1 MRYDTVR
8 TFGSVVRV
16 FADNLKKMKK
26 NKLLNSKNQSQIFE
40 TAKKRNPYIDLA
52 RGIAALIVVSWHV
65 RGGNSVTDF
74 NVINIHYLVV
84 DFFFL
89 ISGFVLFDQIAKISA
104 GQLSPALFLWKRFI
118 RLWPLMFIVV
128 VAALLVKIS
137 QSLCLGT
144 TDGVSTAFECSAQNI
159 STWLIS
165 ENGWLSWLS
174 AALMLQIAV
183 EASIFWCAP
192 LWSLSAIWWANVVSA
207 FTSRVGRLSNIWILF
222 GVGFILLAI
231 GFVLDRA
238 FIDYYGEIWGISA
251 LGRALIGFNGGLII
265 RNHLN
270 NKSYQSTTYIW
281 ILSVVALVVFMVI
294 DRYSLAAAAFVSPI
308 CLAPLLVALASQPD
322 AKLTMQMR
330 SWFLWAGKLSFPV
343 FIWHRVVLEIY
354 YGASQNIP
362 ILGQATSTHFV
373 PRYLLILSC
382 TILISIVS
390 LQFLEPR
397 LRRWLE
403 TFGNRFFSFTRTPVV
418 SQTLT

>member
-1 MRYDTVR
+1 MTYHTVR
-8 TFGSVVRV
+8 TFGSGVRV
-16 FADNLKKMKK
+16 LADTLEKMKK
-26 NKLLNSKNQSQIFE
+26 NKLSNSKNQSQIFE

-52 RGIAALIVVSWHV
+52 RGIAALLVISWHV
-65 RGGNSVTDF
+65 RGGTSVTDPS
-74 NVINIHYLVV
+74 VINIHYVIV

-89 ISGFVLFDQIAKISA
+89 VSGFVLFDQIAKISA

-128 VAALLVKIS
+128 SAALFVKIS

-144 TDGVSTAFECSAQNI
+144 ANGVSSAFECSAQNI

-183 EASIFWCAP
+183 KASIFWCAP
-192 LWSLSAIWWANVVSA
+192 LWSLSAMWWANVVSA
-207 FTSRVGRLSNIWILF
+207 FTSRIRRLSNIWILF
-222 GVGFILLAI
+222 GVGFVLLAI
-231 GFVLDRA
+231 GFVLDRT
-238 FIDYYGEIWGISA
+238 FIEYYGEIWGISA

-294 DRYSLAAAAFVSPI
+294 DRYSLAAAAFVSPL
-308 CLAPLLVALASQPD
+308 CLAPLLVALASQKD
-322 AKLTMQMR
+322 ARLTPQMR
-330 SWFLWAGKLSFPV
+330 SWFLWAGKLSFPM

-362 ILGQATSTHFV
+362 ILGQATINHFV
-373 PRYLLILSC
+373 PRYLFIVSC
-382 TILISIVS
+382 TLLVS
-390 LQFLEPR
+390 VFSLRVLEPPMK
-397 LRRWLE
+397 RWLE
-403 TFGNRFFSFTRTPVV
+403 SFGNRFLGFTRVPV
-418 SQTLT
+418 SNK